1 MLRFGTSFVFLLAVV
16 ALLFTRFGT
25 SVPEPAPTP
34 IDSQLLVQ
42 KIVKS
47 IHCEISNAITYVID
61 SDKALAVAFNNGART
76 AGWLDKWGVDVVLT
90 LSIEDKVSVSP
101 LAISASSDNTRTD
114 TSKY

>member
-61 SDKALAVAFNNGART
+61 SDKALAVAFNKGIIPLTQVREYANLQIIGDSNDPQARSSEPSRNQ
-76 AGWLDKWGVDVVLT
+76 AQQC
-90 LSIEDKVSVSP
+90 S
-101 LAISASSDNTRTD
+101 AIFGP
-114 TSKY
+114 